1 VLLVDQLQRVI
12 AEKVSISAL
21 SPGVKVLL
29 GEYGSAGGTI
39 HSRMWISLS
48 SGVQIMDQKNP
59 DAAAPLYLCSTYF
72 WLTLVLAVIGGKVA
86 ISPLSLG
93 VNMLL
98 GEKVFPGKTRSQ
110 RAVEMYYESYISP

>member
-1 VLLVDQLQRVI
+1 
-12 AEKVSISAL
+12 
-21 SPGVKVLL
+21 
-29 GEYGSAGGTI
+29 
-39 HSRMWISLS
+39 
-48 SGVQIMDQKNP
+48 MDQKNP

-110 RAVEMYYESYISP
+110 RAVELYYESYLHQSLECNVSS